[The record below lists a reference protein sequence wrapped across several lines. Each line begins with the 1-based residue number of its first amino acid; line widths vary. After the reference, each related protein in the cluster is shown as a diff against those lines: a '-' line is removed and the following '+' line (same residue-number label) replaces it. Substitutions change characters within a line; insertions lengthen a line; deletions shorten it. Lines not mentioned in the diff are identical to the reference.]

1 MIDTNLVQRKRLAA
15 CMGSGSRVLILHDE
29 VYADARIDE
38 IEVLEQAQAVSA
50 VLQRAGYTTA
60 LASFSADSTVAT
72 ARLHAAAPDV
82 VVNLVETVERSMRGT
97 DAAPLLLAKL
107 GIPFTGS
114 SAQALRNSTNK
125 LLAKRILVDAGLPTP
140 PFWLRDDL
148 RCAGSMVAGR
158 WIVKSVW
165 EHGSVGLEE
174 SSVIDTG
181 SAAELSDAITAR
193 LDDLGG
199 AGYAEAYIDG
209 REFNVALLQ
218 CEAGI
223 KVLPIAE
230 TAFRDWPAARPRVVG
245 WRAKWAEGSFEYGHT
260 VRNYE
265 FAAGDASLIGEL
277 TGLARRCWDAF
288 RLAGYARV
296 DFRVDSGGRPWIIDV
311 NANPT
316 LAPGAGYA
324 AAVARSGRTLD
335 EAVLAIL
342 ASANCAPPASR

>member
-15 CMGSGSRVLILHDE
+15 GMGSGSRVLILHDE
-29 VYADARIDE
+29 VDADARIDE

-148 RCAGSMVAGR
+148 RC
-158 WIVKSVW
+158 
-165 EHGSVGLEE
+165 
-174 SSVIDTG
+174 
-181 SAAELSDAITAR
+181 
-193 LDDLGG
+193 
-199 AGYAEAYIDG
+199 
-209 REFNVALLQ
+209 EFNVALLQ